1 VVSHGPG
8 TRANGTASTA
18 TRAGGDR
25 SALPRRRIFLHIG
38 EPKTGT
44 TFLQQVMATNR
55 AELVRQGI
63 VYPGPKG
70 NAHWRAAQDLREI
83 VQKPNDPEPPF
94 TGEWAALVRK
104 LAGAKRIG
112 VVSHELFS
120 AATRAQAA
128 RALAALSEYEL
139 HLVLTVRD
147 LGSLLPAEWQ
157 ETVKHRN
164 ARSFD
169 AWLEH
174 VAREASL
181 PDRHRSGFWS
191 VHDTLAII
199 DDWAQDVI
207 PPERVHVITMPS
219 RTATDSLWD
228 RFARVV
234 GIDTDHVDTSR
245 ARSNVSLGIVEVEL
259 IRRLNEV
266 LPPEYPGWSF
276 QWFVKDTLAHG
287 TFPKHPMS
295 PRLQLPP
302 SHEEWA
308 TKHGEALLTGF
319 RDAGYHVVGDP
330 DDLLPKP
337 GTPGARRPEDA
348 TTQELLDAALLGMTG
363 LLERMDR
370 MRNNMTEL
378 QRRQKATAQSLVE
391 YVPEYGPIRNRL
403 IALSEKHHSLATF
416 RRGYWRV
423 MHVVRLVRAKL
434 RSR

>member
-8 TRANGTASTA
+8 TRANGTAGSPSRTG
-18 TRAGGDR
+18 TSR
-25 SALPRRRIFLHIG
+25 SGAPRKRIFLHVG

-55 AELVRQGI
+55 AELARQGI

-70 NAHWRAAQDLREI
+70 NAHWRAAQDLREV

-94 TGEWAALVRK
+94 TGEWNILVSK
-104 LAGAKRIG
+104 LAAAKRIG

-120 AATRAQAA
+120 AATRAQAR
-128 RALAALSEYEL
+128 RALTALADYEL

-169 AWLEH
+169 EWLAN
-174 VAREASL
+174 VAREAEH

-191 VHDTLAII
+191 VHDTLGII

-219 RTATDSLWD
+219 RTTSDSLWD
-228 RFARVV
+228 RFARVI
-234 GIDTDHVDTSR
+234 GIDTSLVDTSR
-245 ARSNVSLGIVEVEL
+245 ARSNVSLGVVEVEL

-295 PRLQLPP
+295 SRLQLPAT
-302 SHEEWA
+302 HDEWA
-308 TKHGEALLTGF
+308 TKRGEALLTGL
-319 RDAGYHVVGDP
+319 RDAGYRIIGDP
-330 DDLLPKP
+330 DELLPKP
-337 GTPGARRPEDA
+337 GAPARRPEDA
-348 TTQELLDAALLGMTG
+348 TAQELLDAALLGMTG

-370 MRNNMTEL
+370 MRNNMNEL
-378 QRRQKATAQSLVE
+378 QRRKKVGAQSLVE
-391 YVPEYGPIRNRL
+391 YVPEYGPTKNRL
-403 IALSEKHHSLATF
+403 IALSEKHRSLAKC

-423 MHVVRLVRAKL
+423 MHVVRRARAKL

>member
-1 VVSHGPG
+1 MTSDGPG
-8 TRANGTASTA
+8 K
-18 TRAGGDR
+18 RAGAAASGSGRAGSSR
-25 SALPRRRIFLHIG
+25 SASPRKKVFLHVG

-55 AELVRQGI
+55 AELARQGI

-94 TGEWAALVRK
+94 TGEWEALVGK
-104 LAGAKRIG
+104 LTAAKRIG

-120 AATRAQAA
+120 AATRKQAA
-128 RALAALSEYEL
+128 RALAALSQYEL

-164 ARSFD
+164 PRGFD
-169 AWLEH
+169 EFLEN
-174 VAREASL
+174 VAREAEH

-191 VHDTLAII
+191 VHDTLGII

-207 PPERVHVITMPS
+207 PPERVHVIAMPS
-219 RTATDSLWD
+219 RTAPDSLWD

-234 GIDTDHVDTSR
+234 GIDTELVDTTR

-266 LPPEYPGWSF
+266 LSPEYPGWSF

-295 PRLQLPP
+295 SRLQLPAA
-302 SHEEWA
+302 HDEWA
-308 TKHGEALLTGF
+308 TKHAEALLTGI
-319 RDAGYHVVGDP
+319 RDAGYELVGDAGE
-330 DDLLPKP
+330 LLPKP

-348 TTQELLDAALLGMTG
+348 TAEELLDAALLGMTG

-370 MRNNMTEL
+370 MRNNINEL

-391 YVPEYGPIRNRL
+391 YVPEYGPVKNRL
-403 IALSEKHHSLATF
+403 IALSEKHPSLAVI
-416 RRGYWRV
+416 RRGYWRM
-423 MHVVRLVRAKL
+423 MHVVRRTRAKL

>member
-1 VVSHGPG
+1 VTSDGPG
-8 TRANGTASTA
+8 TRAGSSRA
-18 TRAGGDR
+18 TPP
-25 SALPRRRIFLHIG
+25 PRRIYLHVG

-44 TFLQQVMATNR
+44 TYLQQVMATNR
-55 AELVRQGI
+55 AELARQGI

-70 NAHWRAAQDLREI
+70 NAHWRAAQDLREV

-94 TGEWAALVRK
+94 TGEWPALVGK
-104 LAGAKRIG
+104 LTAAKRIG

-120 AATRAQAA
+120 AATRKQAA
-128 RALAALSEYEL
+128 RALAALSDYEL
-139 HLVLTVRD
+139 HIVMTVRD

-169 AWLEH
+169 EWLEH
-174 VAREASL
+174 VAREAQQ

-191 VHDTLAII
+191 VHDTLGII

-219 RTATDSLWD
+219 RTAPDSLWD
-228 RFARVV
+228 RFARVI
-234 GIDTDHVDTSR
+234 GIDPELVDTTR

-295 PRLQLPP
+295 SRLQLPAAYD
-302 SHEEWA
+302 EWVI
-308 TKHGEALLTGF
+308 KHAEALLTGMH
-319 RDAGYHVVGDP
+319 DAGYEVIGDP
-330 DDLLPKP
+330 DDLVPKP
-337 GTPGARRPEDA
+337 GTPGVRRPQDA
-348 TTQELLDAALLGMTG
+348 TAPELLDAALLGMTG

-370 MRNNMTEL
+370 MRNNINEL
-378 QRRQKATAQSLVE
+378 QRRQKARAQSLVE
-391 YVPEYGPIRNRL
+391 YVPEYGPVRNRL
-403 IALSEKHHSLATF
+403 IALSEKHRGLATC
-416 RRGYWRV
+416 RRSYWRV
-423 MHVVRLVRAKL
+423 MHVVRRAKAKL